1 MTPNPVPIEQIRAS
15 LLTLLDETFEK
26 GSVAYLDR
34 GGSLFE
40 TLGEINADTA
50 SRAVSPSRGSIAAHT
65 GHLAFYLDVIQRS
78 MRGEAIGE
86 VDWKESWRV
95 QRVTAKEWE
104 DLKGRL
110 RQTYKGVLAAV
121 KGQDAWDR
129 PQDVTDSLAILAHSA
144 YHLGAIRQAIGAVD
158 RSSQG
163 A

>member
-1 MTPNPVPIEQIRAS
+1 MSPNPVPIEQIRAS

-40 TLGEINADTA
+40 TLDGINADAA
-50 SRAVSPSRGSIAAHT
+50 SRSVSPSRGSIAAHV
-65 GHLAFYLDVIQRS
+65 GHIAFYLEVIQRS
-78 MRGEAIGE
+78 MRGEAVGE
-86 VDWKESWRV
+86 VDWKESWRT
-95 QRVTAKEWE
+95 QRVNTKEW
-104 DLKGRL
+104 DGLKARL
-110 RQTYKGVLAAV
+110 RQAYTGVLAAV

-144 YHLGAIRQAIGAVD
+144 YHLGAIRQAVGAGP
-158 RSSQG
+158 G

>member
-1 MTPNPVPIEQIRAS
+1 MNAARRRVKQAG
-15 LLTLLDETFEK
+15 LHDETFEK

-40 TLGEINADTA
+40 TLGGINAETA
-50 SRAVSPSRGSIAAHT
+50 SRAVSPSRGTIAAHT
-65 GHLAFYLDVIQRS
+65 GHLAFYLEVIQRS

-95 QRVTAKEWE
+95 QRVTPEEWE

-158 RSSQG
+158 RPSQG